1 MDYRKINS
9 HIILLAIV
17 IVVGLLVAM
26 VARLMVLGQ
35 GVDAGTANL
44 TLSLFSAFVRWCI

>member
-26 VARLMVLGQ
+26 VARLMVL
-35 GVDAGTANL
+35 VRRIL
-44 TLSLFSAFVRWCI
+44 PLSLFSAFVRWCI